1 MMIMKWMTNSRKLLL
16 TGVALAAGFGVAMS
30 AQAQTCTIS
39 NWLGTPSGV
48 TDANAGTQ
56 GSSNRRYGGPCGLRV
71 PVDGTPHFVVD
82 NSPASESTYVAR
94 FYTFLD
100 NAGTNPVLLFAADDG
115 TNDQIQVLYNDPTA
129 GDLTLSVRT
138 SGGAYVD
145 RTFAGVGS
153 GWHSVEFVWEA
164 SATAA
169 IAFSVDGATDLTAT
183 VDTTGAS
190 IVNASLGNIE
200 GAAGG
205 GAIDF
210 DDFDSRRSSR
220 PGELLRGDADGS
232 GGHNAADNTTILLE
246 RLGLQFAAGQPDCNE
261 DGAVNAADNT
271 CVLLIRLGLETP

>member
-1 MMIMKWMTNSRKLLL
+1 MKWMTNSRNLLL
-16 TGVALAAGFGVAMS
+16 AGVALAGSFGLAVS
-30 AQAQTCTIS
+30 AQAQTCTIT
-39 NWLGTPSGV
+39 NWLGNETGV

-71 PVDGTPHFVVD
+71 PVDGSPHFVAD

-115 TNDQIQVLYNDPTA
+115 TNDQIQVLYNDPSA

-153 GWHSVEFVWEA
+153 GWHSVEFVWAA
-164 SATAA
+164 SGTAA
-169 IAFSVDGATDLTAT
+169 IAFSVDGAADMTAT
-183 VDTTGAS
+183 IDTTGAS
-190 IVNASLGNIE
+190 IVNASLGNID

-205 GAIDF
+205 GTIDF
-210 DDFDSRRSSR
+210 DDFDSRRESR
-220 PGELLRGDADGS
+220 PGRLTIGDANDDLSINSQDFVTVINEISGS
-232 GGHNAADNTTILLE
+232 S
-246 RLGLQFAAGQPDCNE
+246 FAGGQPDCNE
-261 DGAVNAADNT
+261 DGTINSQDFVCIIN
-271 CVLLIRLGLETP
+271 IISGG

>member
-1 MMIMKWMTNSRKLLL
+1 MKWMTNSRNLLL
-16 TGVALAAGFGVAMS
+16 AGVALAGSFGLAVS

-48 TDANAGTQ
+48 TDADAGTQ

-71 PVDGTPHFVVD
+71 PVDGSPHFVVD
-82 NSPASESTYVAR
+82 NSPTSESTYVGR

-115 TNDQIQVLYNDPTA
+115 TNDQIQVLYNDPSA

-138 SGGAYVD
+138 SGGTYVD

-164 SATAA
+164 SGTAA
-169 IAFSVDGATDLTAT
+169 IAFSVDGATDMTAT

-190 IVNASLGNIE
+190 IVNASLGNID

-205 GAIDF
+205 GTIDF
-210 DDFDSRRSSR
+210 DDFDSRRESR
-220 PGELLRGDADGS
+220 PGRLTIGDANDDLSINSQDFVTVINEISGS
-232 GGHNAADNTTILLE
+232 SLAG
-246 RLGLQFAAGQPDCNE
+246 GQPDCNE
-261 DGAVNAADNT
+261 DGTINSQDFVCIIN
-271 CVLLIRLGLETP
+271 IISGG